1 MVKNWGEE
9 KMNWRGGRRRLKANF
24 TDGFTDGYKINYY
37 FNLFRRWCFKNLSVN
52 FEFRTKMFNCP
63 PYFSQSVGKSVGNLT
78 RSEMHLMHN
87 PLVFAQSVGNCVG
100 YKFVGVSVGDV
111 VAFQV
116 IIFELSVKYRRTYVS
131 RYGRRWCGG
140 ITSNCFRTLC
150 GIPTDIRTSVW
161 PSVMWWHY
169 Q

>member
-9 KMNWRGGRRRLKANF
+9 KMNWRGGRGRLKASF

-37 FNLFRRWCFKNLSVN
+37 FNLFCWWCVKNPSVT
-52 FEFRTKMFNCP
+52 FEFRTKFFNGA
-63 PYFSQSVGKSVGNLT
+63 PYFSQSVGKMT
-78 RSEMHLMHN
+78 RSEMHLMNN
-87 PLVFAQSVGNCVG
+87 PLIFARSVGNCVG
-100 YKFVGVSVGDV
+100 KIERVPTDLSPSVRPSG
-111 VAFQV
+111 
-116 IIFELSVKYRRTYVS
+116 
-131 RYGRRWCGG
+131 CGG

-150 GIPTDIRTSVW
+150 ETPTDLSPSVW